1 MTNEMLNQILTNINQ
16 LVYKNEDYAIRSI
29 DSNIDIVNI
38 NDKECIDQNSYE
50 FYDFILIKNHDIKST
65 LKYVGIILDMIT
77 DLHFYILPNFR
88 GKGYLQASL
97 NTSILPFLSF
107 YDEDRKVQ
115 RLSFKES
122 QIKEYFINQFGF
134 KSIGDYE
141 AEKNLASDD
150 VKLYDCA
157 NEKKMK
163 LSNELKNEMMQNLID
178 ALLKIKMIRRQ
189 LDYAKGDTCDC
200 EKLYL
205 NEVFGELKDHIFDD
219 KKVKE

>member
-1 MTNEMLNQILTNINQ
+1 MTDKMLNQILTNINK
-16 LVYKNEDYAIRSI
+16 LSYKNENYAIRSI
-29 DSNIDIVNI
+29 DNYIDIINI
-38 NDKECIDQNSYE
+38 NDQNCIDQNSYE
-50 FYDFILIKNHDIKST
+50 FYDFILIKNHDMKST

-107 YDEDRKVQ
+107 YDENRKVQ

-141 AEKNLASDD
+141 VEKDFSSDD
-150 VKLYDCA
+150 IKLYDCN
-157 NEKKMK
+157 NETKMK
-163 LSNELKNEMMQNLID
+163 LSNKQRNEMMKNLID
-178 ALLKIKMIRRQ
+178 ALLKIKMMKRQ
-189 LDYAKGDTCDC
+189 LDYARDDTCDC
-200 EKLYL
+200 KKFYL
-205 NEVFGELKDHIFDD
+205 NKKVLWKLKDQIFN
-219 KKVKE
+219 ENN